1 MELTG
6 KKLEEVLNAELV
18 GKDVG
23 YSHWKFTNALLSVIR
38 VFAKRAGLDENLFS
52 YKDQGQSSAYL
63 TYRGV
68 GQSLA
73 YLTYRGVVFGDAS
86 FQKQR
91 GERRYGSYDW
101 TFKKVFVNLA
111 NEDGYSS
118 YNGLTFQEML
128 NKIDEELSAKK
139 SREEA
144 KLEQAKQIFQKIK
157 AELGNVS
164 DYEVVNYIKYM
175 NDNRYSLYK

>member
-6 KKLEEVLNAELV
+6 KKLEEILNTELV

-23 YSHWKFTNALLSVIR
+23 YSHWNFTNTLLKIIHILV
-38 VFAKRAGLDENLFS
+38 KEAGLDENSFS
-52 YKDQGQSSAYL
+52 CKDQGPSSVYL
-63 TYRGV
+63 TYRG
-68 GQSLA
+68 A
-73 YLTYRGVVFGDAS
+73 VFGDAS
-86 FQKQR
+86 FQKQK
-91 GERRYGSYDW
+91 GKYCHGGYDW

-128 NKIDEELSAKK
+128 DRIDEELSAKK

>member
-6 KKLEEVLNAELV
+6 RKLEEILNTELV

-23 YSHWKFTNALLSVIR
+23 YSHWNFTNILLKIIR
-38 VFAKRAGLDENLFS
+38 ILVKEARLDENAFS
-52 YKDQGQSSAYL
+52 YKEQGPSS
-63 TYRGV
+63 V
-68 GQSLA
+68 

-91 GERRYGSYDW
+91 GKCHYGSYDW
-101 TFKKVFVNLA
+101 TFKKIFVNLV
-111 NEDGYSS
+111 NEDSCSS
-118 YNGLTFQEML
+118 YSGLTFEEML
-128 NKIDEELSAKK
+128 ARIDEELSAKK
-139 SREEA
+139 SREAA

-175 NDNRYSLYK
+175 NDHRYSLYE

>member
-23 YSHWKFTNALLSVIR
+23 YSNWEFTNALLGVIR
-38 VFAKRAGLDENLFS
+38 IFAKKVGLDENAFN
-52 YKDQGQSSAYL
+52 YKDQGPSS
-63 TYRGV
+63 T
-68 GQSLA
+68 

-91 GERRYGSYDW
+91 GKYHYGGYDW
-101 TFKKVFVNLA
+101 NFKKVFVNLI
-111 NEDGYSS
+111 NEDGCSS
-118 YNGLTFQEML
+118 YNGLTFEEML
-128 NKIDEELSAKK
+128 ARIDEELSAKK
-139 SREEA
+139 LREEA

-157 AELGNVS
+157 AELGTTS
-164 DYEVVNYIKYM
+164 DYEVIDYIKYL
-175 NDNRYSLYK
+175 NDHRYSLYE

>member
-6 KKLEEVLNAELV
+6 KKLEEILNTELV

-23 YSHWKFTNALLSVIR
+23 YSHWNFTNALFKIIR
-38 VFAKRAGLDENLFS
+38 ILAKEAGLDENAFS
-52 YKDQGQSSAYL
+52 YKEQGPSS
-63 TYRGV
+63 T
-68 GQSLA
+68 

-91 GERRYGSYDW
+91 GKYCRGSYDW
-101 TFKKVFVNLA
+101 NFKKVFVNLI
-111 NEDGYSS
+111 NEDGCSS

-128 NKIDEELSAKK
+128 NRIDEELSAKK

-157 AELGNVS
+157 TELGTTS
-164 DYEVVNYIKYM
+164 DYETIEFIKYM
-175 NDNRYSLYK
+175 NENKYSLYE

>member
-23 YSHWKFTNALLSVIR
+23 YSHCKFTSALLGVIR
-38 VFAKRAGLDENLFS
+38 IFAKKAGLDENSFS
-52 YKDQGQSSAYL
+52 CKDQGTSS
-63 TYRGV
+63 V
-68 GQSLA
+68 

-86 FQKQR
+86 FKKQK
-91 GERRYGSYDW
+91 GKYCHGGYEW
-101 TFKKVFVNLA
+101 TFKKIFVNLA

-118 YNGLTFQEML
+118 HNGLTFQEML
-128 NKIDEELSAKK
+128 DKINEELSAKK

-157 AELGNVS
+157 SELGNVS
-164 DYEVVNYIKYM
+164 DYDVVNYIKYM

>member
-6 KKLEEVLNAELV
+6 RKLEEVLNTELV

-23 YSHWKFTNALLSVIR
+23 YSHWKFTSALLNIIR
-38 VFAKRAGLDENLFS
+38 NFAKKAGLDEIAFN
-52 YKDQGQSSAYL
+52 YKDQGPSS
-63 TYRGV
+63 T
-68 GQSLA
+68 

-91 GERRYGSYDW
+91 GKYHFGSYDW
-101 TFKKVFVNLA
+101 NFKKIFVNLV

-128 NKIDEELSAKK
+128 DRIDEELSTKK

-164 DYEVVNYIKYM
+164 DYDVVNYIKYM
-175 NDNRYSLYK
+175 SDNRYSLYK

>member
-6 KKLEEVLNAELV
+6 KKLEEILNTELV

-23 YSHWKFTNALLSVIR
+23 YSHWNFTNTLLKIIR
-38 VFAKRAGLDENLFS
+38 ILAKEAGLDENVFS
-52 YKDQGQSSAYL
+52 YKEQGQSS
-63 TYRGV
+63 T
-68 GQSLA
+68 

-91 GERRYGSYDW
+91 GERNYGSYNW
-101 TFKKVFVNLA
+101 SFKKIFVNFL
-111 NEDGYSS
+111 NEDGCSS

-128 NKIDEELSAKK
+128 SRIDEELSAKK
-139 SREEA
+139 SREEM

-157 AELGNVS
+157 AELGTTS
-164 DYEVVNYIKYM
+164 DYDVVNFIKYM
-175 NDNRYSLYK
+175 NDRKYSLC

>member
-6 KKLEEVLNAELV
+6 RKLEEILNTELV

-23 YSHWKFTNALLSVIR
+23 YSHWNFTNILLKIIR
-38 VFAKRAGLDENLFS
+38 ILVKEAGLDENAFS
-52 YKDQGQSSAYL
+52 YKEQGPSS
-63 TYRGV
+63 V
-68 GQSLA
+68 

-91 GERRYGSYDW
+91 GERHYGSYDW
-101 TFKKVFVNLA
+101 NFKKIFVNLV

-128 NKIDEELSAKK
+128 NRIDAELLEKK
-139 SREEA
+139 SREAA
-144 KLEQAKQIFQKIK
+144 KLDQAKQIFKNIK
-157 AELGNVS
+157 AELGTTS
-164 DYEVVNYIKYM
+164 DYETVEFIKYM
-175 NDNRYSLYK
+175 NEHRYSLY

>member
-6 KKLEEVLNAELV
+6 KKLEEILNTELV

-38 VFAKRAGLDENLFS
+38 IFAKKAGLDENAFS
-52 YKDQGQSSAYL
+52 YKDQGPSSTHL

-68 GQSLA
+68 I
-73 YLTYRGVVFGDAS
+73 FGDAS

-91 GERRYGSYDW
+91 GERRFGSYDW
-101 TFKKVFVNLA
+101 NFKKVFVNLV

-128 NKIDEELSAKK
+128 TRIDEELLAKK

-157 AELGNVS
+157 AELGTTS
-164 DYEVVNYIKYM
+164 DYEVIDYIKYL
-175 NDNRYSLYK
+175 NDHRYSLH

>member
-6 KKLEEVLNAELV
+6 KKLEEVLNTELV

-23 YSHWKFTNALLSVIR
+23 YSHCKFTSALLGVIR
-38 VFAKRAGLDENLFS
+38 IFAKKAGLDENSFS
-52 YKDQGQSSAYL
+52 CKEQGTSSAYL
-63 TYRGV
+63 TYRG
-68 GQSLA
+68 A
-73 YLTYRGVVFGDAS
+73 VFGDAS

-91 GERRYGSYDW
+91 GERHYGSYDW

-111 NEDGYSS
+111 NEDGCSS

-128 NKIDEELSAKK
+128 DRIDEELSAKK

-144 KLEQAKQIFQKIK
+144 KLEQARQIFKKIK
-157 AELGNVS
+157 TELGTTS
-164 DYEVVNYIKYM
+164 DYETVEFIKYM
-175 NDNRYSLYK
+175 NDHRYSLYK

>member
-6 KKLEEVLNAELV
+6 KKLEEVLNTELV

-23 YSHWKFTNALLSVIR
+23 YSHWNFTNTLLKIIR
-38 VFAKRAGLDENLFS
+38 ILVKEAGLDENAFS
-52 YKDQGQSSAYL
+52 YKDQGPSS
-63 TYRGV
+63 V
-68 GQSLA
+68 
-73 YLTYRGVVFGDAS
+73 YLTYRGVVFGNAS

-91 GERRYGSYDW
+91 GKYHFGSYDW
-101 TFKKVFVNLA
+101 NFKKIFVNLV
-111 NEDGYSS
+111 NEDGCSS

-128 NKIDEELSAKK
+128 DRIDEELSAKK

-157 AELGNVS
+157 SELGNVS
-164 DYEVVNYIKYM
+164 DYEAVNYIKYM

>member
-38 VFAKRAGLDENLFS
+38 IFAKKAGLDENAFS
-52 YKDQGQSSAYL
+52 YKDQGPSS
-63 TYRGV
+63 T
-68 GQSLA
+68 

-91 GERRYGSYDW
+91 GKYHYGSYDW
-101 TFKKVFVNLA
+101 TFKKIFVNLV
-111 NEDGYSS
+111 NEDGCSS
-118 YNGLTFQEML
+118 YNGLAFQEML
-128 NKIDEELSAKK
+128 DRIDEELSTKK

-157 AELGNVS
+157 AELGTTS
-164 DYEVVNYIKYM
+164 DYETIEFIKYM
-175 NDNRYSLYK
+175 NENKYSLW

>member
-38 VFAKRAGLDENLFS
+38 IFAKKAGLDENAFS
-52 YKDQGQSSAYL
+52 YKDQGPSS
-63 TYRGV
+63 T
-68 GQSLA
+68 

-86 FQKQR
+86 FQKRR
-91 GERRYGSYDW
+91 GERHYGSYDW
-101 TFKKVFVNLA
+101 NFKKVFVNLV
-111 NEDGYSS
+111 NEDGCSS

-128 NKIDEELSAKK
+128 DRIDEELLAKK
-139 SREEA
+139 SRAEL

-157 AELGNVS
+157 AELGTTS
-164 DYEVVNYIKYM
+164 DYETIEFIKYM
-175 NDNRYSLYK
+175 NENKYSLW

>member
-6 KKLEEVLNAELV
+6 KKLEEILNTELV

-38 VFAKRAGLDENLFS
+38 VLAKKAGLDENAFS
-52 YKDQGQSSAYL
+52 YKDQGPSSTHL

-68 GQSLA
+68 I
-73 YLTYRGVVFGDAS
+73 FGDAS
-86 FQKQR
+86 FQKQK
-91 GERRYGSYDW
+91 GKYCLGGYEWS
-101 TFKKVFVNLA
+101 FKKIFVNFL

-128 NKIDEELSAKK
+128 NKLDEELSAKK

-164 DYEVVNYIKYM
+164 DYDVVNYIKYM

>member
-6 KKLEEVLNAELV
+6 RKLEEILNTELV

-23 YSHWKFTNALLSVIR
+23 YSHWKFTSALLNIIR
-38 VFAKRAGLDENLFS
+38 IFAKKAGLDEIAFN
-52 YKDQGQSSAYL
+52 YKEQGPSS
-63 TYRGV
+63 T
-68 GQSLA
+68 

-91 GERRYGSYDW
+91 GKYHYGSYDW
-101 TFKKVFVNLA
+101 NFKKIFVNLV
-111 NEDGYSS
+111 NEDGCSS

-128 NKIDEELSAKK
+128 DRIDEELLTKK

-157 AELGNVS
+157 AELGTTS
-164 DYEVVNYIKYM
+164 DYETVEFIKYM
-175 NDNRYSLYK
+175 NDHRYSLY

>member
-6 KKLEEVLNAELV
+6 KKLEEILNTELV

-23 YSHWKFTNALLSVIR
+23 YSHWNFTNALFKIIR
-38 VFAKRAGLDENLFS
+38 ILAKEAGLDENAFS
-52 YKDQGQSSAYL
+52 YKEQGPSS
-63 TYRGV
+63 T
-68 GQSLA
+68 

-91 GERRYGSYDW
+91 GKYCRGSYDW
-101 TFKKVFVNLA
+101 NFKKVFVNLI
-111 NEDGYSS
+111 NEDGCSS

-128 NKIDEELSAKK
+128 NRIDEELSAKK

-157 AELGNVS
+157 TELGTTS
-164 DYEVVNYIKYM
+164 DYETVEFIKYM
-175 NDNRYSLYK
+175 NEHRYSLYE